1 MTNFQLIILMPFL
14 IIVRQENG
22 DEFINFSP
30 VENKSKVL
38 QVYRIPHETDK
49 QEDRLSIPE
58 FEDFRQ
64 FLETSGVVP
73 QADWH
78 KYPIESE
85 TGFYGFYTLF
95 TKEKKYLGE
104 LIVHFQR
111 SINYWKMDD
120 PNQTFIRMIID
131 GDGIEV
137 IKGLKIGI
145 TREELYKLL
154 GNPLYKLQDCVIY
167 RDIRDTLVKVK
178 LKDEKVITID
188 YGLYSKTYL
197 DSIDWRR
204 DGCK

>member
-1 MTNFQLIILMPFL
+1 MTNFQIITLMTLLFV
-14 IIVRQENG
+14 IGQENG
-22 DEFINFSP
+22 DEFMNFSP
-30 VENKSKVL
+30 TENKAKVL
-38 QVYRIPHETDK
+38 QIEQMLYETEK
-49 QEDRLSIPE
+49 EANTLSIPE
-58 FEDFRQ
+58 FEDFAQ
-64 FLETSGVVP
+64 FLETSGVIP
-73 QADWH
+73 QSDWH

-111 SINYWKMDD
+111 SINHWKMDD
-120 PNQTFIRMIID
+120 PNQNFIRMVID
-131 GDGIEV
+131 GEGIEV

-188 YGLYSKTYL
+188 YGLYNKTYL
-197 DSIDWRR
+197 DSIDWRT